1 MVTRAWWSETSRHRT
16 EDRRATPPVDLR
28 RQSKIETVVR
38 GQKSLRSIA
47 DRLGR
52 APSTVK
58 REIGVNG

>member
-1 MVTRAWWSETSRHRT
+1 M
-16 EDRRATPPVDLR
+16 
-28 RQSKIETVVR
+28 ETVVR